1 MWSGRGGDLR
11 ELYALLRLQ
20 RLDERLGARGGGLRV
35 APPLPLGR
43 RGRRRHRLLAL
54 RPLQKRLL
62 LLLLLLLLLEG
73 GGRAAALE
81 ATARAAH
88 QHRHAPGGHPPRRR
102 RLDRCR
108 AARRPLVGA
117 GAGRGSGAAGSGR
130 GLGRGGDGG
139 DGLGGGLF
147 RNRLTHVDHALDGDR
162 RGVGA
167 RLGAATDRAVS
178 AARCLRDVALQPGQQ
193 RLALGKLLV
202 QLRLEVG
209 HARLSARSEEVLR
222 PQQAYTL
229 LGLCA
234 LGSVGAGLR
243 PWSHQAGTRGGVLP

>member
-1 MWSGRGGDLR
+1 MANAPLPSKPHSPPTPKAADPRCLAQNIDGAAGRKRIILAPAAR
-11 ELYALLRLQ
+11 ARQLRL
-20 RLDERLGARGGGLRV
+20 RPAPRGPGGGL
-35 APPLPLGR
+35 
-43 RGRRRHRLLAL
+43 
-54 RPLQKRLL
+54 
-62 LLLLLLLLLEG
+62 
-73 GGRAAALE
+73 
-81 ATARAAH
+81 
-88 QHRHAPGGHPPRRR
+88 
-102 RLDRCR
+102 
-108 AARRPLVGA
+108 
-117 GAGRGSGAAGSGR
+117 
-130 GLGRGGDGG
+130 G

-167 RLGAATDRAVS
+167 RFGAAADRAVS